1 MKKYVI
7 SVISTQLGSHE
18 LHLAQC
24 SNLPKHVN
32 ELGEYD
38 SFIKALAEVNKIL
51 PQVHV
56 CPYCISKN
64 QRGNS

>member
-7 SVISTQLGSHE
+7 SVISTDYGSHE

-24 SNLPKHVN
+24 SNLPKYVN

-38 SFIKALAEVNKIL
+38 SFLKAVAEVNKIL
-51 PQVHV
+51 PQVHI
-56 CPYCISKN
+56 CPHCIPTN
-64 QRGNS
+64 QSGNS